1 VLVSALAAPQ
11 EILMKGKKVF
21 VTGSAGFIGSHLVH
35 ALQESGARVT
45 AFVHYNSRN
54 DVGYLANLPGRADV
68 DIVFGDVR
76 DLALMRTAMQGKD
89 VVFNLASLISVP
101 YSYTHPQEVLE
112 TNVGGTMTCL
122 IAARDCGVK
131 RFLQVSSSE
140 VYGSALYVPIDEKHP
155 KQPQSVYA
163 GSKIAADAM
172 AMSFWYSYEFPVT
185 VCRPFNTF
193 GPRQSDRAVISNI
206 IAQALRSNEIQLGAV
221 DTRRDFTFVTDT
233 AAGMIA
239 MASADA
245 ALGEELNLGTGD
257 DVSIRDVVHLVGE
270 ILDKKLVIVS
280 DANRMRP
287 TTSEVTRLL
296 SGNQRARDLTGWAPK
311 VTLKEGLR
319 QTVEWIRDTNPFDQ
333 PGSYKV

>member
-1 VLVSALAAPQ
+1 MQ
-11 EILMKGKKVF
+11 GKRAF

-35 ALQESGARVT
+35 ALQQSGAKVT

-54 DVGYLANLPGRADV
+54 HVGFLADLPGRADL

-76 DLALMRTAMQGKD
+76 DQTLLRSTMKGAD
-89 VVFNLASLISVP
+89 VVFNLAALISVP
-101 YSYTHPQEVLE
+101 YSYTHPQEVHE
-112 TNVGGTMTCL
+112 TNVGGTMSCL
-122 IAARDCGVK
+122 NAARDVGVK

-163 GSKIAADAM
+163 GSKIAADAL
-172 AMSFWYSYEFPVT
+172 ALSFWYSFQFPVT

-206 IAQALRSNEIQLGAV
+206 IAQALAGNEIKLGAV

-239 MASADA
+239 LATSDKT
-245 ALGEELNLGTGD
+245 LGEEVNLGVGD
-257 DVSIRDVVHLVGE
+257 DVAVSDIVDMVGE
-270 ILDKKLVIVS
+270 ILGKKLVIVS
-280 DANRMRP
+280 DAGRLRP
-287 TTSEVTRLL
+287 ATSEVTRLL
-296 SGNQRARDLTGWAPK
+296 SANQKARDLTGWAPK
-311 VTLKEGLR
+311 VSLKEGLR
-319 QTVEWIRDTNPFDQ
+319 QTVQWIRDTNPFDQ

>member
-1 VLVSALAAPQ
+1 
-11 EILMKGKKVF
+11 MKGTHAF

-35 ALQESGARVT
+35 ALQQQGAKVT

-54 DVGYLANLPGRADV
+54 SVGYLADLPGRADIDV
-68 DIVFGDVR
+68 VFGDIR
-76 DLALMRTAMQGKD
+76 DLGLMRDAMKGKD
-89 VVFNLASLISVP
+89 VIYNLASLISVP
-101 YSYTHPQEVLE
+101 YSYTHPLEVLE

-122 IAARDCGVK
+122 IAARDAGVK

-140 VYGSALYVPIDEKHP
+140 VYGSALYVPIDERHP

-172 AMSFWYSYEFPVT
+172 AMSFWYSYQFPVT

-206 IAQALRSNEIQLGAV
+206 IAQALRSNEIKLGAV

-239 MASADA
+239 MATSDKT
-245 ALGEELNLGTGD
+245 LGEELNLGTGED
-257 DVSIRDVVHLVGE
+257 ASIRDVVELVGE
-270 ILDKKLVIVS
+270 ILGKELVIVS
-280 DANRMRP
+280 DSNRLRP
-287 TTSEVTRLL
+287 VSSEVTRLL
-296 SGNQRARDLTGWAPK
+296 SGNQRARDLTGWEPR
-311 VTLKEGLR
+311 VSLKEGLR
-319 QTVEWIRDTNPFDQ
+319 QTVEWIRDSNPFDQ

>member
-1 VLVSALAAPQ
+1 MNGLRA
-11 EILMKGKKVF
+11 F
-21 VTGSAGFIGSHLVH
+21 VTGSAGFIGSHLVQ
-35 ALQESGARVT
+35 ALLQQSVNVT

-54 DVGYLANLPGRADV
+54 SVGYLAELVGRQELE
-68 DIVFGDVR
+68 IVFGDVK
-76 DLALMRTAMQGKD
+76 DLGLMRNAMKGKD
-89 VVFNLASLISVP
+89 VVYNLASLISVP
-101 YSYTHPQEVLE
+101 YSYTHPLEVLE

-122 IAARDCGVK
+122 IAAREAGVN

-172 AMSFWYSYEFPVT
+172 AMSFWYSYQFPVT

-206 IAQALRSNEIQLGAV
+206 IAQALRSNEIHLGAV

-239 MASADA
+239 VANSDKT
-245 ALGEELNLGTGD
+245 LGEELNLGTGED
-257 DVSIRDVVHLVGE
+257 ASIRDVVMLVGE
-270 ILDKKLVIVS
+270 ILGKELLIVS
-280 DANRMRP
+280 DSNRMRP
-287 TTSEVTRLL
+287 VSSEVTRLL
-296 SGNQRARDLTGWAPK
+296 SGNQRVKDLTGWAPR
-311 VTLKEGLR
+311 VGLKDGLR
-319 QTVEWIRDTNPFDQ
+319 QTVEWIRDSNPFDQ